1 MPLGNL
7 SEVNFAD
14 NFKNETIRIVEPIT
28 KALKLKNKKTKMLE
42 EQIRDTLPSDT
53 EPKEES
59 VEPIKNGKEMKE
71 NE

>member
-14 NFKNETIRIVEPIT
+14 NFKNETIRIVEPIVKAMKT
-28 KALKLKNKKTKMLE
+28 KKKEPKMLE

-53 EPKEES
+53 EPKEE
-59 VEPIKNGKEMKE
+59 
-71 NE
+71 

>member
-7 SEVNFAD
+7 SEIYFAD
-14 NFKNETIRIVEPIT
+14 NFKNETIRIVEPIA

-53 EPKEES
+53 EPKEE
-59 VEPIKNGKEMKE
+59 E
-71 NE
+71 NEKF

>member
-14 NFKNETIRIVEPIT
+14 NFKNETIRIVEPIV
-28 KALKLKNKKTKMLE
+28 KAMKSKNKKTKMLE

-53 EPKEES
+53 EPKE
-59 VEPIKNGKEMKE
+59 
-71 NE
+71 

>member
-7 SEVNFAD
+7 SEINFAD
-14 NFKNETIRIVEPIT
+14 NFKAETIRIVEPIA

-53 EPKEES
+53 ELKEE
-59 VEPIKNGKEMKE
+59 
-71 NE
+71 

>member
-28 KALKLKNKKTKMLE
+28 KALKLKNKKSKILE

-53 EPKEES
+53 EPKEE
-59 VEPIKNGKEMKE
+59 
-71 NE
+71 

>member
-14 NFKNETIRIVEPIT
+14 NFKAETIRIVEPIT

-53 EPKEES
+53 EPKEE
-59 VEPIKNGKEMKE
+59 E
-71 NE
+71 NEKF

>member
-7 SEVNFAD
+7 SEINFAD
-14 NFKNETIRIVEPIT
+14 NFKAETIRIVEPIA

-53 EPKEES
+53 EPKEE
-59 VEPIKNGKEMKE
+59 
-71 NE
+71 

>member
-28 KALKLKNKKTKMLE
+28 KALKLKNKKIELNKKNYHIFIIE
-42 EQIRDTLPSDT
+42 N
-53 EPKEES
+53 
-59 VEPIKNGKEMKE
+59 VEKKKIIQLILNQ
-71 NE
+71 

>member
-1 MPLGNL
+1 MTLGNL

-53 EPKEES
+53 EPKEE
-59 VEPIKNGKEMKE
+59 E
-71 NE
+71 NEKF